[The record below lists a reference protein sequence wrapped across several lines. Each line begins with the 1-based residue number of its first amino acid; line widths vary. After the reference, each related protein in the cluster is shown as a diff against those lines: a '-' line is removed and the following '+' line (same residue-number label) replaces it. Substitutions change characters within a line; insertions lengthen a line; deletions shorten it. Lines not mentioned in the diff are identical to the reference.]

1 MGLPYVFFYSPSRA
15 VTYSELLGLD
25 DLDRPTVRVHPS
37 FRNTFEILRLVIRSY
52 AQRIRRCEF
61 TLVK

>member
-1 MGLPYVFFYSPSRA
+1 M
-15 VTYSELLGLD
+15 TYSELLGPD

-52 AQRIRRCEF
+52 AQRIRRCEVTF
-61 TLVK
+61 VN